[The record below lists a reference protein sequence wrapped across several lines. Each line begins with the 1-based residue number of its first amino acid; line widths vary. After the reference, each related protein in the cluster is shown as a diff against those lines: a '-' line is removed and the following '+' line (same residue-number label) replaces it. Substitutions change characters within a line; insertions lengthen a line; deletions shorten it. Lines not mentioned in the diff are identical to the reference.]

1 MMRKVVPDHL
11 LFSQKIYSKLS
22 TTHFHQSP
30 LLFCL
35 VYQYFSTKVASK
47 CTSGEKFQ
55 LEVGTINGLN
65 DALSVYKTMVK
76 MNPQPC
82 VREFNK
88 LLSHIVK
95 LKECSTALFLFK
107 DIRILGIPV
116 SEYTMSIAINSYCI
130 SNRVDYGFSL
140 LGWFFKL
147 GYVPSATTFSPLLKG
162 LFRGNRID
170 EAQELFKKIVSEE
183 LCQLN
188 VVVYGT
194 VIDGLCKAGNTA
206 RAFELFR
213 VMERG
218 SCMPDTYIYS
228 TLING
233 LCKDKLIDPAVKLF
247 YEMLE
252 KGVVPDV
259 VTFTSLLHGL
269 CSLSRLQEAKILMKD
284 MLGCKVYP
292 DLITFNIVIDALCK
306 EGLVDDAEDVAR
318 IMIQNNLVPDII
330 TYNSL
335 MDGYCLQS
343 RLDDARKIFESMA
356 GKSIVPD
363 IFSYNI
369 LINGYCKG
377 MKIDYAL
384 HLFREMP
391 QKGLAP
397 DEWSCPTSTLV
408 LDELE
413 KKGLDLHINY
423 FNIAIDGLCKAGKL
437 DNARSLFSSLP
448 SKGLQPDVVTYGAM
462 IKGCCQEGLL
472 EEAKNILMNMK
483 LKSCFP
489 NSLIYNVIVR
499 GFLAKGEF
507 GEAAMFHEE
516 MVDRGLSP
524 DYSTLTLLLDLWR
537 TRENNHTLHNM
548 IQKFAPEITM

>member
-1 MMRKVVPDHL
+1 NKNWSEGLQHKPNQRSSEHGIVKINYNPALFLESSDFFASMLLLETQTVAKSSFYWRCLFELNFNTIENACVAVIGCWVAADDEESCSGHL

-47 CTSGEKFQ
+47 CTSGEKFK

-65 DALSVYKTMVK
+65 DALSVYKKMVK

-107 DIRILGIPV
+107 DIRFLGIPV

-188 VVVYGT
+188 VVVVWDCDRWTLQGWQY
-194 VIDGLCKAGNTA
+194 CQ
-206 RAFELFR
+206 AFELFR

-259 VTFTSLLHGL
+259 VTYTSLLHGL
-269 CSLSRLQEAKILMKD
+269 CSLSRLQEAK
-284 MLGCKVYP
+284 
-292 DLITFNIVIDALCK
+292 
-306 EGLVDDAEDVAR
+306 
-318 IMIQNNLVPDII
+318 
-330 TYNSL
+330 S
-335 MDGYCLQS
+335 
-343 RLDDARKIFESMA
+343 
-356 GKSIVPD
+356 
-363 IFSYNI
+363 
-369 LINGYCKG
+369 
-377 MKIDYAL
+377 
-384 HLFREMP
+384 
-391 QKGLAP
+391 
-397 DEWSCPTSTLV
+397 
-408 LDELE
+408 
-413 KKGLDLHINY
+413 
-423 FNIAIDGLCKAGKL
+423 
-437 DNARSLFSSLP
+437 
-448 SKGLQPDVVTYGAM
+448 
-462 IKGCCQEGLL
+462 
-472 EEAKNILMNMK
+472 
-483 LKSCFP
+483 
-489 NSLIYNVIVR
+489 
-499 GFLAKGEF
+499 
-507 GEAAMFHEE
+507 
-516 MVDRGLSP
+516 
-524 DYSTLTLLLDLWR
+524 
-537 TRENNHTLHNM
+537 
-548 IQKFAPEITM
+548 